1 MSISYVDDISDGQG
15 IFIFAKILGRWK
27 GSLYKLVWVDL
38 LIYISAYYVLNLSY
52 RFAMNEKQKIIFE
65 EIVDF
70 CERTKGDIPISFLLG
85 FFVSG
90 IISRWY
96 QMYLYIP
103 WMNQIALQIAASIN
117 GKNEEGSRKIRL
129 TIMRYMNLAWVL
141 MMKRISDQIACRFVK
156 NDETG
161 SVPSALGPV
170 LPKRK
175 STNHKHLISRNTC
188 QPWSIDANEVARPL
202 PSKSILQ
209 QQLSQTSF
217 QPQTKLDSPV
227 NNYSNNNSIFGG
239 PQTPNTSDVHTP
251 LAPLAIDEECGAL
264 PDAFEAADVVEL
276 RETFRAF
283 NQDQKVKSSFGVLI
297 TESEI
302 TSFERI
308 AADWFRRT
316 KTNYTPEYWIPI
328 QWAQRLTLK
337 ALDSGYI
344 TDPKVAFY
352 TVENIGRVR
361 QKMQDLQVYSSIMIP
376 LVYTQVVIIAVYS
389 YFMCQIFACQFVEH
403 RHESGQHKVD
413 LYVPIFSIFSFLFLM
428 GWLKVALCVMNP
440 FGDDDEDFQTSKI
453 LDYNLD
459 VSFRSV
465 YMDGDTFPEHLSPPM
480 GKKKSDDDSPDD
492 LEKFLEQIDHEIAEV
507 TDRELPN
514 DVSNLE
520 MRPSLCERA
529 RKLCCCDD
537 QKPPPPAKLNSNFKF
552 YKTNSNKFK
561 PPTRPTMNH
570 II

>member
-15 IFIFAKILGRWK
+15 IFIFVKILRRWK

-52 RFAMNEKQKIIFE
+52 RFAMNDKQKIIFE
-65 EIVDF
+65 EIVEF
-70 CERTKGDIPISFLLG
+70 CVRTKGDIPISFLLG

-103 WMNQIALQIAASIN
+103 WMNQIALQIASSIN
-117 GKNEEGSRKIRL
+117 AKSEEGSRKIRL

-141 MMKRISDQIACRFVK
+141 MMKRISDQIACRFIK
-156 NDETG
+156 NDNIG
-161 SVPSALGPV
+161 SLPSALGPV

-188 QPWSIDANEVARPL
+188 QPWSIDASEVVRTS

-209 QQLSQTSF
+209 QQLSQS
-217 QPQTKLDSPV
+217 QYPIQSKLDSPL
-227 NNYSNNNSIFGG
+227 NNIFIQ
-239 PQTPNTSDVHTP
+239 PQTPNSSDVHTP
-251 LAPLAIDEECGAL
+251 LAPLATDEEFGAL

-276 RETFRAF
+276 REMLRAL

-297 TESEI
+297 TEKEI
-302 TSFERI
+302 SSFERI

-328 QWAQRLTLK
+328 QWAQRITLK
-337 ALDSGYI
+337 ALQSGYI
-344 TDPKVAFY
+344 DDPKVAFY

-361 QKMQDLQVYSSIMIP
+361 QSMQNLQVYSSIMIP

-389 YFMCQIFACQFVEH
+389 YFMCQIFACQFVQH
-403 RHESGQHKVD
+403 RNQNGQHNVD

-459 VSFRSV
+459 VSYRSV
-465 YMDGDTFPEHLSPPM
+465 FMDPDAFPENLSSPM
-480 GKKKSDDDSPDD
+480 GKKKSDDNESDD
-492 LEKFLEQIDHEIAEV
+492 LLKFLDQVDQEIAEV
-507 TDRELPN
+507 RNKGLLN

-520 MRPSLCERA
+520 MHPSFCERA
-529 RKLCCCDD
+529 RNLCCCEKK
-537 QKPPPPAKLNSNFKF
+537 KPPPPPIMV
-552 YKTNSNKFK
+552 TNVDYERYYETPMK
-561 PPTRPTMNH
+561 PSHLHPSIKKWTWLRS
-570 II
+570 